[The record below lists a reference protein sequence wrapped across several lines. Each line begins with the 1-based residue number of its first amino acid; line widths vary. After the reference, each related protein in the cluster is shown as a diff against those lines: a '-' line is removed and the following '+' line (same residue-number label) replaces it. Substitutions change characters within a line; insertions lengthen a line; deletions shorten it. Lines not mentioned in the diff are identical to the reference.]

1 MRIATPALMLLV
13 LAAGCVSDR
22 TPETEITVA
31 DVERI
36 LATLSADDMQ
46 GRKPFT
52 PGIDRAAGF
61 IADEFAEIG
70 LETLDDLDGYL
81 QEFPAFTL
89 TPESSKVVLDGREIP
104 TDRCIFMVNDRSIR
118 WTTGSDVEI
127 VSVMADDNAMQ
138 AFSAARGG
146 QGNMLVVFDPV
157 HARFFDR
164 LQSYMSGSRFTMNL
178 GEGGNSVFVVS
189 NDTRV
194 SSYDVEVTNTVTEQS
209 LANVV
214 GVIPGR
220 RDDEIVLFGAHYD
233 HIGILEPVEGDSI
246 ANGANDNATGTTA
259 VVILAKYFERLP
271 KPERTLVFVAFTA
284 EETGGHG
291 SRYVADHMDSDR
303 VVAMV
308 NFEVLGKPERD
319 RQNAAWL
326 TGYDKSDLGEI
337 MRNAVDTAEYLF
349 YPDPQPEQNLFR
361 RSDNFTF
368 ARLGIPAHSVST
380 GLLTDDHDYHQV
392 TDEIET
398 LDVDHLA
405 RTIRAI
411 AKAVMP
417 IVSGEATPSRIDP
430 AELN

>member
-1 MRIATPALMLLV
+1 
-13 LAAGCVSDR
+13 
-22 TPETEITVA
+22 
-31 DVERI
+31 
-36 LATLSADDMQ
+36 
-46 GRKPFT
+46 
-52 PGIDRAAGF
+52 
-61 IADEFAEIG
+61 
-70 LETLDDLDGYL
+70 
-81 QEFPAFTL
+81 
-89 TPESSKVVLDGREIP
+89 
-104 TDRCIFMVNDRSIR
+104 
-118 WTTGSDVEI
+118 
-127 VSVMADDNAMQ
+127 
-138 AFSAARGG
+138 
-146 QGNMLVVFDPV
+146 
-157 HARFFDR
+157 
-164 LQSYMSGSRFTMNL
+164 
-178 GEGGNSVFVVS
+178 
-189 NDTRV
+189 
-194 SSYDVEVTNTVTEQS
+194 